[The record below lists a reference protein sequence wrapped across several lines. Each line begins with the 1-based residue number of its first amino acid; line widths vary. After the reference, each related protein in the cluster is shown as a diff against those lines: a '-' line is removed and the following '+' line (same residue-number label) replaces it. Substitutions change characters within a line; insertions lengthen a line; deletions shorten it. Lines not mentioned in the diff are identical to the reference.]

1 MTLRTLELRIIRRIC
16 HYPLVRPSICQGVPR
31 LALTSSPS
39 KSHACYLRNKSHT
52 MLLQPA
58 NCFVNLHPS
67 GINWKDA
74 TVATDTTDSG
84 LRLRDRGGL
93 IRSRFAATAIQY
105 SITQLDSRLYTPYP
119 KLEPDAPNTFLSRI
133 ETQIHQ
139 TLSYT
144 TTQVPAV
151 AELSRPFLL
160 SSRSSLPQ

>member
-1 MTLRTLELRIIRRIC
+1 MTLRILDRRIRRIC
-16 HYPLVRPSICQGVPR
+16 HYPLVHPSICQGVPL

-39 KSHACYLRNKSHT
+39 KSRTYSLRNMSHT

-58 NCFVNLHPS
+58 IGSLTYTLAAI
-67 GINWKDA
+67 GK

-84 LRLRDRGGL
+84 LRLRDRGGH

-160 SSRSSLPQ
+160 SSRSLLPQ